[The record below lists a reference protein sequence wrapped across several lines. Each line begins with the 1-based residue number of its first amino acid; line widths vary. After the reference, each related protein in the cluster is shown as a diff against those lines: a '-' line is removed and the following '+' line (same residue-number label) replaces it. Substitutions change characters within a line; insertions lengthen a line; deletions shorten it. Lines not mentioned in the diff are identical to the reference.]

1 MTQILS
7 HGNEVS
13 GTTIFGDGTKVYWT
27 EGRGSDIVVRHPH
40 GKIET
45 IETWNLEQTPEQQA
59 ILREEQ
65 RIEEEGADVNRT
77 MTPGEEREWENT
89 YHRTPGAFDFQW
101 VDGLISE
108 VDNDGDPVKVVVM
121 LVPAVER
128 RVDCYEPRV
137 YKVRDKVHTL
147 IAKSETTID
156 GEYTEVER

>member
-1 MTQILS
+1 MTQMLS

-13 GTTIFGDGTKVYWT
+13 GTTIFDDGTKVYWT
-27 EGRGSDIVVRHPH
+27 GGRGSDIVVRHPN
-40 GKIET
+40 GIIET
-45 IETWNLEQTPEQQA
+45 IETTVLTSGKIMPEE
-59 ILREEQ
+59 L
-65 RIEEEGADVNRT
+65 RIEEHGADVNRT